1 MTISICIPV
10 FNFQVDGLVSELDAQ
25 IKKLNIAG
33 EIIVIDDGS
42 KDTIKDH
49 NRRKCKN
56 VKYLELRKNI
66 GRAAIRNLFLQHTSS
81 DYMLFLDCDSIVHRE
96 GFLDDYI
103 KAIERN
109 PQSVICGG
117 REYDKTPCNRNKKL
131 RWKYGIER
139 ESKSSQARAIDPN
152 VSFMTNNFIIERKL
166 FDNIRFDEGIVEYG
180 HEDTLFG
187 FELKKRKVDIIHI
200 NNPIL
205 NGHLEDNTEYIQNTE
220 KAISNLTF
228 ILERT
233 NYNEHLIKDITL
245 LRIFYKYYNM
255 KGIVSVLFLFAAPLI
270 KFLLARGFI
279 SLHLFDFY
287 KIGVLSRELTLHQ
300 R

>member
-10 FNFQVDGLVSELDAQ
+10 YNFKVDGLVSELDDQ
-25 IKKLNIAG
+25 IKKIEIPA

-42 KDTIKDH
+42 LDYYKVF
-49 NRRKCKN
+49 NRRKCRK
-56 VKYLELRKNI
+56 VKYIELRKNI
-66 GRAAIRNLFLQHTSS
+66 GRAAIRNLFLKHSES
-81 DYMLFLDCDSIVHRE
+81 DYLMFLDCDSIVNKVD
-96 GFLDDYI
+96 FLSDYI
-103 KAIERN
+103 KTIEKHPHN
-109 PQSVICGG
+109 VICGG
-117 REYDKTPCNRNKKL
+117 REYDKTPCKRNKKL
-131 RWKYGIER
+131 RWRYGIER
-139 ESKSSQARAIDPN
+139 ESKPSQVRAIDPN
-152 VSFMTNNFIIERKL
+152 VSFMTNNFVIKREL
-166 FDNIRFDEGIVEYG
+166 FNEIRFDEGIVEYG

-187 FELKKRKVDIIHI
+187 FELKKRKIDVVHV
-200 NNPIL
+200 NNPVL
-205 NGHLEDNTEYIQNTE
+205 NGHLEDNIEYIRNTE

-233 NYNEHLIKDITL
+233 NYNELLIKDITL

-255 KGIVSVLFLFAAPLI
+255 KGIVSVLFLFAAPFI
-270 KFLLARGFI
+270 KFLLANGII